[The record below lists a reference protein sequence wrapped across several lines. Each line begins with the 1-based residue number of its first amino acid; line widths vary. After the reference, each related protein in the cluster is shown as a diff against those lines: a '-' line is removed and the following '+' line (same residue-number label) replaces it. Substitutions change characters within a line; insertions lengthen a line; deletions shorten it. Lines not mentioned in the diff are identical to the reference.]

1 MIFQWRTRMTI
12 QEVLSS
18 VYKYTTDFDFWFL
31 FTLAFISLI
40 IGAAIAI
47 FQFLE
52 LLVELTDNIPIFKSQ
67 NDVKEYKSLI
77 FQKVRMILLGV
88 FIFYIGIIL
97 FMHSEGDGKIQIV
110 QNVNNL
116 TYEEVQG
123 LLSEYDVEIRNCDII
138 ITMDLSDLDSFPGND
153 PRDYKR
159 WD

>member
-1 MIFQWRTRMTI
+1 MTI

-31 FTLAFISLI
+31 FTLAFISII
-40 IGAAIAI
+40 IGAIITI
-47 FQFLE
+47 FQIFDLAAE
-52 LLVELTDNIPIFKSQ
+52 LDYPSPRFKTV
-67 NDVKEYKSLI
+67 NDIKGYKSLI

-97 FMHSEGDGKIQIV
+97 FMHSEGNGKIQIV

-123 LLSEYDVEIRNCDII
+123 LLSEYDVEIRNCNII